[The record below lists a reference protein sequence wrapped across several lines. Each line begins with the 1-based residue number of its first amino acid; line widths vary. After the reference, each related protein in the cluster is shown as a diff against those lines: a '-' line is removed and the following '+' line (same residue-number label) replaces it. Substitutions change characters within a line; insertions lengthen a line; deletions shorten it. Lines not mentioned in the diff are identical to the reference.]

1 MELSED
7 ITIPAPMAKVYD
19 SLNDVAI
26 LKACIPGCEELVKHS
41 DTQLEALV
49 VLKIGPV
56 KAKFSGQVT
65 LDTTNAPD
73 RFSLAGAGDGGI
85 AGFAKGGADVELIA
99 DGDNTL
105 LRYTAKAETGGKIAQ
120 LGSRLI
126 TSTARK
132 LSKAFFENFE
142 KIMRGEMSLDG
153 DTATPAK

>member
-1 MELSED
+1 
-7 ITIPAPMAKVYD
+7 MAKVYD

-26 LKACIPGCEELVKHS
+26 LKACIPGCEELVKQS
-41 DTQLEALV
+41 DTELEARV

-56 KAKFSGQVT
+56 KAKFSGQVK
-65 LDTTNAPD
+65 LDTTNAPN

-85 AGFAKGGADVELIA
+85 ASFAKGGADVELNA
-99 DGDNTL
+99 DGDNTV
-105 LRYTAKAETGGKIAQ
+105 LRYTAKAEIGGKIAQ

-142 KIMRGEMSLDG
+142 KIMCGEMYLDG
-153 DTATPAK
+153 DLASPVE

>member
-1 MELSED
+1 MELSEE
-7 ITIPAPMAKVYD
+7 ITIPAPLDKVYA

-26 LKACIPGCEELVKHS
+26 LKASIPGCEELIKHS
-41 DTQLEALV
+41 DTELAAKV

-65 LDTTNAPD
+65 LDTANAPT
-73 RFSLAGAGDGGI
+73 RFSLAGQGDGGI
-85 AGFAKGGADVELIA
+85 AGFAKGGADVELVA
-99 DGDNTL
+99 DGDSTI

-142 KIMRGEMSLDG
+142 KIMRGETDPNTDAGS
-153 DTATPAK
+153 APA

>member
-7 ITIPAPMAKVYD
+7 ITIPAPMAKVFD
-19 SLNDVAI
+19 SLNDVTI

-41 DTQLEALV
+41 DTELEALV

-73 RFSLAGAGDGGI
+73 KFSLAGAGDGGI

-99 DGDNTL
+99 DGDKTL

-126 TSTARK
+126 NSTARK
-132 LSKAFFENFE
+132 LSKAFFENFK
-142 KIMRGEMSLDG
+142 KIMSGEMSLDG
-153 DTATPAK
+153 DTTTPTK

>member
-1 MELSED
+1 
-7 ITIPAPMAKVYD
+7 MAKVYD
-19 SLNDVAI
+19 CLNDVAI
-26 LKACIPGCEELVKHS
+26 LHACISGCEELVKLS
-41 DTQLEALV
+41 DTELEARV

-73 RFSLAGAGDGGI
+73 KFRLSGVGDGGI
-85 AGFAKGGADVELIA
+85 AGFAKGGADVELIEE
-99 DGDNTL
+99 GDKTL
-105 LRYTAKAETGGKIAQ
+105 LRYKAKAETGGKIAQ

-142 KIMRGEMSLDG
+142 KIMRGEMSPDG
-153 DTATPAK
+153 APLPTAK